1 MKKTLSINI
10 AGFLFHIEEDAY
22 QVLESYLNSIHAYFD
37 TFEGSKE
44 IIADIEARIA
54 EKFLGIKETE
64 KTEAISI
71 DHVQALILSL
81 GTVAD
86 FKEMESDEIKNDS
99 NQTSSPTDLPKKE
112 KSKVFRRDI
121 SKKMIGG
128 VASGIAN
135 YFGIDPIWAR
145 LIILV
150 GFFGAIPLLHAGNFV
165 FWAYI
170 ILWIAIP
177 GELNVEEDKS
187 IRKFFRDPERK
198 VIGGVM
204 SGIAAYT
211 GWDLGALR
219 IIAVLSAAFFGTGIL
234 AYLVI
239 MAISPTANTITD
251 KMQMTGEPIT
261 LENIEANIKKSI
273 AVDPEDEGVFT
284 RIVLFPFRIVS
295 TVFRA
300 LKGPLQVVRWAIQI
314 FAGIILAIISMAL
327 LGSIIAIYVLG
338 FTGIDQGQLVHMGT
352 IPLYLLAKDLPFW
365 AFPAIIAAI
374 LPIIISIG
382 IAGISLLAN
391 KNLYHKTYRIIATS
405 VCIVGWI
412 AIFAAIPFV
421 GRNFQRSASINS
433 LQEIAL
439 TDSVLVFEINK
450 QSSETI
456 FEKLLGNDFVKEE
469 ILSNE
474 ELHDYNLENFNRADI
489 SIEGHSG
496 KTIQVIQFVKSKG
509 LTRSEAELNARSVLY
524 QYGVKGNAI
533 KFDTHFGIKNQ
544 KFRNQQIRVKI
555 LIPFGKQFGISR
567 DFASYIQ
574 NEIPNGFFN
583 EDDGDKFIGS
593 LWVFTNENGL
603 TCVNRTPKMMEDSEV
618 KSEFEKGIRDG
629 FKEGDS
635 NVDDQVN
642 FSFSKTLSPFHSI
655 EMPVAESASIKIL
668 KGPISKITYQSP
680 VEITEFSSK
689 ATIENGILKF
699 PSVQSGLII
708 VIETPTI
715 DKLMLGGSAKTEIS
729 GFDVPTLE
737 VVLSDFHSLT
747 LSGKSQNLIA
757 SASQNSELLAGN
769 WQTQKAIIALESPAK
784 MDLNVVSSIK
794 GRKGDRADLSYKPS
808 AKLKVDLNNNSKK

>member
-22 QVLESYLNSIHAYFD
+22 QVLESYLNSIHAYFE

-54 EKFLGIKETE
+54 EIFLGIKETE

-71 DHVQALILSL
+71 DHVQSLIHSL

-86 FKEMESDEIKNDS
+86 FKEIESDE
-99 NQTSSPTDLPKKE
+99 LKKE
-112 KSKVFRRDI
+112 PSRAGAGFQMPKREKPKAFRRDI

-150 GFFGAIPLLHAGNFV
+150 GFFGAIPLFYFGNFV
-165 FWAYI
+165 FWAYV

-204 SGIAAYT
+204 SGISAYT

-219 IIAVLSAAFFGTGIL
+219 ILAVLSAAFFGTGIL

-261 LENIEANIKKSI
+261 LENIEAKIKKSI
-273 AVDPEDEGVFT
+273 QVDPEDESVII
-284 RIVLFPFRIVS
+284 RILLFPFRIIA
-295 TVFRA
+295 TIFRA
-300 LKGPLQVVRWAIQI
+300 LKGPLHVVRWCFQI
-314 FAGIILAIISMAL
+314 FAGIILAIISMAFIA
-327 LGSIIAIYVLG
+327 SIIAIYVLG

-365 AFPAIIAAI
+365 AFPAILAAI

-391 KNLYHKTYRIIATS
+391 KNFYNKIYRIIATT

-412 AIFAAIPFV
+412 AVFAAIPFV
-421 GRNFQRSASINS
+421 GRNFQRSASVNTIQDIPS
-433 LQEIAL
+433 
-439 TDSVLVFEINK
+439 TDSVFVFDINK
-450 QSSETI
+450 QSSATI

-469 ILSNE
+469 ILSE
-474 ELHDYNLENFNRADI
+474 DELHDYNLQNFNRADI

-496 KTIQVIQFVKSKG
+496 NTIQVIQFVKSKG
-509 LTRSEAELNARSVLY
+509 LTRSEAEINAKSVSY
-524 QYGVKGNAI
+524 QYVVKGNTI
-533 KFDTHFGIKNQ
+533 KFDTHFGLKNQ

-567 DFASYIQ
+567 DFASYIK
-574 NEIPNGFFN
+574 NEIPSGFFD
-583 EDDGDKFIGS
+583 EDDGDLFTGS
-593 LWVFTNENGL
+593 LWGFYA
-603 TCVNRTPKMMEDSEV
+603 
-618 KSEFEKGIRDG
+618 EKGLICINREPKNREDQDAKSDLKKELRDG

-635 NVDDQVN
+635 QVDDQVN

-655 EMPVAESASIKIL
+655 EIPNTESASFKIL
-668 KGPISKITYQSP
+668 KGPVSKISYQSP
-680 VEITEFSSK
+680 VEITEFSSN
-689 ATIENGILKF
+689 ANIENGVLKF
-699 PSVQSGLII
+699 PLVQSGLII
-708 VIETPTI
+708 VIETPNI
-715 DKLMLGGSAKTEIS
+715 DKLILGGSAKTELS
-729 GFDVPTLE
+729 GFDIPTLE

-757 SASQNSELLAGN
+757 SATQNSELLAGN
-769 WQTQKAIIALESPAK
+769 WQTQKALIALESPAK
-784 MDLNVVSSIK
+784 MDLNVVYLIK
-794 GRKGDRADLSYKPS
+794 GKKGDRANLTYNPS
-808 AKLKVDLNNNSKK
+808 VNLKVELNGKKKK